1 MIKRAPLPQNSIRPI
16 KIVAPD
22 RRVCFFGAPHEVE
35 QGPLFDMFRNTGA
48 NTGNLFIG
56 NGLRQNTIASRKV
69 DFPGFGKDPRE
80 LEERFDIIY
89 IAAANFISSHDD
101 FSEYYEYFRRVRL
114 PMFCWGLG
122 SQVPPHKPL
131 VMLPGTERF
140 IRLLGER
147 CVSIGVRGVFTAERL
162 AEMGI
167 GNVSVVGCPSLL
179 NLSKANIEALATRK
193 ASLDGVAIHFTNNGR
208 GEHALNAPAMTASEN
223 ALFHRMLHE
232 DSHYVLQNEGAE
244 LNYMAAKAAGDE
256 AAMHEH
262 AAQILS
268 TFDVQPRDRPAAEAY
283 LRERMRIFFDVPTW
297 RSWIGTMSASVGT
310 RFHGNIGSLLGG
322 TPALFLAH
330 DHRTR
335 ELCNLLQVPHVL
347 LDRDFSGDELAERL
361 ISCDYAPFLR
371 RFAEL
376 TKEWRSFLTANGV
389 FFASAD
395 SAEAIRAQAAVDAR
409 EELRAKVIATNV
421 RGDRAAAV
429 DGLTAFL
436 RRYPNDI
443 DLHAALIWD
452 LLQLG
457 RLAEAA
463 SACVAALARFPGN
476 PDILARRGLIAR
488 QQGDVQLAV
497 DNFRAALQRRPGN
510 APISLEL
517 AWDLIQL
524 SRLDE
529 AAEVCHALIA
539 LHPNN
544 APGLLRLGIIERG
557 RRNLDAA
564 LAHID
569 AALAINPADSSAR
582 REREEIAAEL
592 AKEELVAA
600 QAALAARKVPAH
612 PAATIALGLEL
623 IRADELDDA
632 EALVRSLLAA
642 DPRNAQGL
650 ICLGLV
656 ARRRGDDETAFDH
669 FEAALASDPGNSWA
683 SEEREAA
690 RDAIAAGGLTPKKV
704 QYAKIV
710 AARGKRDEPEVM
722 RLLRVMTGRFPADF
736 ALQLELIWEHVQTA
750 RLDEAEQI
758 CRAMLLRAP
767 AHPDLLM
774 RLGVLARRRGNLHEA
789 AAEFRAVL
797 RDHPTHATAS
807 LELAWDLLQLN
818 ELDEA
823 EAVLRALIAA
833 QPENGQAHLRLGL
846 VARRRGNG
854 AEAIA
859 RFETALRLDPNDLW
873 AAQEV
878 TEEQRKGPPATPGAS
893 ADPGKGGKQHPD
905 G

>member
-1 MIKRAPLPQNSIRPI
+1 MIERAPMPQNSIRTI

-22 RRVCFFGAPHEVE
+22 KRVCFFGAPHEVE
-35 QGPLFDMFRNTGA
+35 QGPLFEMFRNTGA

-56 NGLRQNTIASRKV
+56 NGLRQNTIAGRK
-69 DFPGFGKDPRE
+69 DGFPGFGKDPRE
-80 LEERFDIIY
+80 LEERFDIIF

-101 FSEYYEYFRRVRL
+101 FTEYYEYFSRVRL
-114 PMFCWGLG
+114 PIFCWGLG
-122 SQVPPHKPL
+122 TQVPPYKPL

-167 GNVSVVGCPSLL
+167 SNVSVVGCPSLL
-179 NLSKANIEALATRK
+179 NLSKGNIEALATRK
-193 ASLDGVAIHFTNNGR
+193 PSLDGVAIHFTNNGR

-223 ALFHRMLHE
+223 ALFRRMLRE

-244 LNYMAAKAAGDE
+244 LQYMAAKAAGDE
-256 AAMHEH
+256 ATMRSY
-262 AAQILS
+262 AARIFA
-268 TFDVQPRDRPAAEAY
+268 TFDVPQEDRRRAEAY
-283 LRERMRIFFDVPTW
+283 LRERMRIFFDVPSW

-347 LDRDFSGDELAERL
+347 LDRDFSGDELAERVL
-361 ISCDYAPFLR
+361 SCDYGPFLR

-376 TKEWRSFLTANGV
+376 TKEWRSFLTANGIP
-389 FFASAD
+389 FASVD
-395 SAEAIRAQAAVDAR
+395 GAEAIRAQAAVDAR
-409 EELRAKVIATNV
+409 NELRARVIAANV
-421 RGDRAAAV
+421 QGDRATAV
-429 DGLTAFL
+429 DDLHAFL
-436 RRYPNDI
+436 RQDPNDI
-443 DLHAALIWD
+443 DLQAALIWN

-463 SACVAALARFPGN
+463 SACEAALARFPGN
-476 PDILARRGLIAR
+476 PDLLARRGLVAR
-488 QQGDVQLAV
+488 QQGDRHKAI
-497 DNFRAALQRRPGN
+497 DDFRAALQRRPGD

-529 AAEVCHALIA
+529 AAEVCHDLIVV
-539 LHPNN
+539 HPDN
-544 APGLLRLGIIERG
+544 AQGLLRLGIIERKRG
-557 RRNLDAA
+557 NLDAA

-569 AALAINPADSSAR
+569 AALAINPADSWAQ
-582 REREEIAAEL
+582 REREEVAAEQAKKPPAPPLGTAKGEL
-592 AKEELVAA
+592 A
-600 QAALAARKVPAH
+600 
-612 PAATIALGLEL
+612 LEL
-623 IRADELDDA
+623 IHAEKLDEA
-632 EALVRSLLAA
+632 ESVVRRLLAA
-642 DPRNAQGL
+642 DPRNAHGL

-656 ARRRGDDETAFDH
+656 ARRRGDDETALDH
-669 FEAALASDPGNSWA
+669 LEAALASEPENSWA
-683 SEEREAA
+683 GQERDKA
-690 RDAIAAGGLTPKKV
+690 RAAIAAGGLTPKKA
-704 QYAKIV
+704 QYAKVI
-710 AARGKRDEPEVM
+710 AARSKGDAPEAL
-722 RLLRVMTGRFPADF
+722 RLLRAMSSQFPADL
-736 ALQLELIWEHVQTA
+736 ALQLELIWELVQAA

-758 CRAMLLRAP
+758 CRAVLRRAP
-767 AHPDLLM
+767 AHPDLLL
-774 RLGVLARRRGNLHEA
+774 RLGIVARRRGNLREA

-797 RDHPTHATAS
+797 RDYPAHATAS

-823 EAVLRALIAA
+823 EAVLLELIAS

-846 VARRRGNG
+846 VARRRGDR
-854 AEAIA
+854 ADAIA
-859 RFETALRLDPNDLW
+859 RFETALRLNPNDLW
-873 AAQEV
+873 AAKEV
-878 TEEQRKGPPATPGAS
+878 AEEQRKSAPATLGAS
-893 ADPGKGGKQHPD
+893 VDRPGGDDRHPD